1 MSELLLIVTI
11 AERRCALRASDVQSV
26 IETGS
31 ITPIPR
37 APAHVTGLSALR
49 SQALTVIDCRSS
61 IGFDPESYG
70 TDLRAPVVSIDGHAY
85 ALQVDTVEDISTT
98 SDEATHVAGGFG
110 DAWMRIADGMVETP
124 EGPALVLK
132 VDALVEGQQEPAA
145 NAA

>member
-11 AERRCALRASDVQSV
+11 AERRCAFRAHDVQSV
-26 IETGS
+26 IETGL

-37 APAHVTGLSALR
+37 APAHVRGLSALR

-61 IGFDPESYG
+61 IGMDPARFG

-85 ALQVDTVEDISTT
+85 ALQVDAVEDISTT
-98 SDEATHVAGGFG
+98 TEEATQVAGGFG
-110 DAWMRIADGMVETP
+110 EEWARIAEGMVETP

-132 VDALVEGQQEPAA
+132 VDALVEGRQEPAA
-145 NAA
+145 HAA